1 MNKPIISLVAAM
13 AHNRVIGKDNQM
25 PWNLPADLRH
35 FKAVTMGKPIIMGRN
50 TFESIGRPLPGRRN
64 IVISRNADY
73 RVEGCDRATSFEAAL
88 ALVSNVAEVMVI
100 GGGFLYSQTLS
111 QANKLYLTFI
121 DLEVEGDTQFPEF
134 EHLALTEVS
143 RESHQA
149 DDKNQYPYEFVE
161 LNVSAQLVK

>member
-161 LNVSAQLVK
+161 LKVSAQLVK